1 MVTVFAIMAA
11 LWGFGAVIKTAYT
24 PRLVMI
30 ALVYGVV
37 VLGHFV
43 LPEGHPLRIATGE
56 TAAPWLILGGAV
68 LLVLA
73 YRAGLNRLRRV
84 AQPMI
89 TPAPRQSGTFT
100 QEELERYARHITL
113 PDIGGQGQ
121 KALKSAKV
129 LVVGAGGLGSP
140 VLLYLAA
147 AGVGRIGVIDADHVS
162 LSNLQRQ
169 IIHRDADQD
178 MPKVFS
184 AERAMKAINPHLDIR
199 PYNRALD
206 ETIAAELF
214 ADYDLIID
222 GTDQFE
228 TRAMINRA
236 AVSAKRPLLA
246 GAISAW
252 EGQITLYDPSAGGA
266 CMACVFPNPPQA
278 GMAATCAE
286 TGVIGALPGVV
297 GTMMALEAIKQIT
310 GAGQGLLGRMLLYD
324 GLAPETRIVKLK
336 RNTAC
341 PVCAGD

>member
-1 MVTVFAIMAA
+1 MVTVLAIMAA
-11 LWGFGAVIKTAYT
+11 LWGFGAVMKTAYT

-43 LPEGHPLRIATGE
+43 LPDGHPLRIATGE

-100 QEELERYARHITL
+100 PEELVRYARHITL

-178 MPKVFS
+178 TPKVFS

-324 GLAPETRIVKLK
+324 GLGPETRIVKLK
-336 RNTAC
+336 RNAAC

>member
-1 MVTVFAIMAA
+1 MVTVLAIMAA
-11 LWGFGAVIKTAYT
+11 LWGFGAVMKTAYN

-89 TPAPRQSGTFT
+89 TLAPRQSGTFT

-178 MPKVFS
+178 TPKVFS

-324 GLAPETRIVKLK
+324 GLGPETRIVKLK
-336 RNTAC
+336 RNAAC

>member
-1 MVTVFAIMAA
+1 
-11 LWGFGAVIKTAYT
+11 
-24 PRLVMI
+24 
-30 ALVYGVV
+30 
-37 VLGHFV
+37 
-43 LPEGHPLRIATGE
+43 
-56 TAAPWLILGGAV
+56 
-68 LLVLA
+68 
-73 YRAGLNRLRRV
+73 
-84 AQPMI
+84 
-89 TPAPRQSGTFT
+89 
-100 QEELERYARHITL
+100 
-113 PDIGGQGQ
+113 
-121 KALKSAKV
+121 
-129 LVVGAGGLGSP
+129 LGSP

-236 AVSAKRPLLA
+236 AVSAKCPLLA

-266 CMACVFPNPPQA
+266 CMACVFPNSPHA

-310 GAGQGLLGRMLLYD
+310 GAGKGLLGRMLLYD
-324 GLAPETRIVKLK
+324 GLALETRIVKLK

>member
-1 MVTVFAIMAA
+1 MVTVFAIMAV

-100 QEELERYARHITL
+100 PEELERYARHITL

-206 ETIAAELF
+206 ETIAVELF

-324 GLAPETRIVKLK
+324 GLGPETRIVKLK
-336 RNTAC
+336 RNAAC

>member
-100 QEELERYARHITL
+100 PEELERYARHITL

-324 GLAPETRIVKLK
+324 GLGPETRIVKLK
-336 RNTAC
+336 RNAAC